1 MLFIIHVR
9 HQPKSNAF
17 LFFLNGQYL
26 GQSDNHDHTQ
36 GPVRATVTVDLSIF
50 TPNQQYL
57 FEMFSISLGLY
68 NSAKAGIF
76 ENKGIVGRV
85 WIENQLL
92 TNDTSS
98 PWEHQKGLVGEY
110 FQIYTEQGSSKVDWD
125 TQWPKGIN
133 RSIAWFQ
140 TRFDL
145 DHIVRE
151 DLNANPLLLD
161 A

>member
-1 MLFIIHVR
+1 
-9 HQPKSNAF
+9 
-17 LFFLNGQYL
+17 
-26 GQSDNHDHTQ
+26 
-36 GPVRATVTVDLSIF
+36 
-50 TPNQQYL
+50 
-57 FEMFSISLGLY
+57 MFSISLGLY

-110 FQIYTEQGSSKVDWD
+110 LQIYTEEGSSKVDWD